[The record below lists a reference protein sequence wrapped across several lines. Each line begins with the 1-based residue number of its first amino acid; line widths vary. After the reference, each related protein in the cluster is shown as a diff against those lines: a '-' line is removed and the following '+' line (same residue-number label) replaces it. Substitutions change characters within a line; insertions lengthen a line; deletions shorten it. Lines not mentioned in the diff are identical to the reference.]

1 MKQAGHPLLYNFFF
15 AIFIINGEKHEHSQ
29 FLQDEIWKNLR
40 CGGRCF
46 GVNLSF
52 HKSLKI
58 HLLIFCACEMSHL
71 SESMTPFSWCEI
83 QVDKI
88 TATRD
93 AYSFMG
99 FYSVSYRNSFFS
111 NESRELIGS
120 TSQCELC
127 IDHEWFVIKFFDK
140 QIDLNSLFYVFF
152 FQESIWKDTKS
163 IIMYCT
169 PFVNKDGPDNVGAR
183 PGSGQVASG

>member
-1 MKQAGHPLLYNFFF
+1 M
-15 AIFIINGEKHEHSQ
+15 
-29 FLQDEIWKNLR
+29 
-40 CGGRCF
+40 
-46 GVNLSF
+46 
-52 HKSLKI
+52 KI

-152 FQESIWKDTKS
+152 SKKVSEKTQKALSCIAHLLSTRMGQIMWEPDQGVGRWHLAKVYEEWESAS
-163 IIMYCT
+163 I
-169 PFVNKDGPDNVGAR
+169 PVV
-183 PGSGQVASG
+183 